1 MIIYG
6 SYIIIYGRSMIIYGP
21 YVIISGPYMID
32 MVNIFKVV
40 APVRLLPF
48 VLWGAVGLAP

>member
-6 SYIIIYGRSMIIYGP
+6 PYMIIYGRSMIIYGP

-32 MVNIFKVV
+32 LVNIFKGG